1 MIAIFWNIVHLIIKV
16 MVTSNIRVDDERR
29 SDAVNVVVDVDLWP
43 VSVRIIG
50 SLVLKEKVRR

>member
-16 MVTSNIRVDDERR
+16 MVTSNIRVDDDCR

-50 SLVLKEKVRR
+50 SLVLKEKVWR